1 MHQELSTAWKR
12 DFPQFFYPDEFLD
25 IADMFLSAKLLVRE
39 IQMALDNFHEIKRE
53 IHLYHNESVVR
64 ARVGAGVLADD
75 AQVVHRGHEAAS
87 SAGKTGERLFAVMV
101 ILDRVL
107 IEELNEVQSDMQ
119 RRMYQ
124 IFTRMC
130 HLYIRWK
137 RALRRKRALEKG
149 IAEELIKG
157 TYEARK
163 SRVQQHA
170 DSSDSDSVFD
180 FSKKMQR
187 KSVHKKDT
195 AAATTGRRV
204 ALP

>member
-1 MHQELSTAWKR
+1 
-12 DFPQFFYPDEFLD
+12 
-25 IADMFLSAKLLVRE
+25 
-39 IQMALDNFHEIKRE
+39 
-53 IHLYHNESVVR
+53 
-64 ARVGAGVLADD
+64 
-75 AQVVHRGHEAAS
+75 
-87 SAGKTGERLFAVMV
+87 MV

-149 IAEELIKG
+149 VAEELIKG

-163 SRVQQHA
+163 SRIQHHA
-170 DSSDSDSVFD
+170 DSSDSDSAFD
-180 FSKKMQR
+180 FSKKLQR
-187 KSVHKKDT
+187 KSVHRKDPGAT
-195 AAATTGRRV
+195 ATGRRG
-204 ALP
+204 ALQ